1 MNEKLFL
8 RIDGYIKF
16 SPNDPSGKNEKDYV
30 IVGCEQT
37 LKNIRCKLIEFKLGL
52 NKKEDE

>member
-16 SPNDPSGKNEKDYV
+16 SPNDPTGKNEKDYV